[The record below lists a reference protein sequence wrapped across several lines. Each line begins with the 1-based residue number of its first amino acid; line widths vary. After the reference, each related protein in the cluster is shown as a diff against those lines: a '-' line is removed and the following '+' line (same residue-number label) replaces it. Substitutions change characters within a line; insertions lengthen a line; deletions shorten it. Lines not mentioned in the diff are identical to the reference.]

1 MPSDIEAILK
11 KARIDE
17 LSIQAFQAV
26 SPATPIGE
34 VYKLMDQGDLSAVM
48 VCEEDRV
55 VGIFTQRDILYR
67 TALEKLDDSTPIEKL
82 MSPEPVTLQPH
93 DLLADAIR
101 VMAEGGYRHLPLVDD
116 KGRVAG
122 LITNR
127 DVLKFIAD
135 YFPETVLNLPP
146 RLHQLMSRPEG
157 G

>member
-1 MPSDIEAILK
+1 MPPDIEAILK

-17 LSIQAFQAV
+17 LSIQAVEAV

-34 VYKLMDQGDLSAVM
+34 VYKLMDQRDLSAVM

-82 MSPEPVTLQPH
+82 MSPEPVSLQPH
-93 DLLADAIR
+93 DRLADAIR

-116 KGRVAG
+116 KGRAVG

-146 RLHQLMSRPEG
+146 RLHQQMSRPEG

>member
-1 MPSDIEAILK
+1 VPSDIEAVLK

-17 LSIQAFQAV
+17 LSIRAVEAV

-34 VYKLMDQGDLSAVM
+34 VYKLMDDGDLSAVI

-67 TALEKLDDSTPIEKL
+67 TALEAIDDSTPIEKL
-82 MSPEPVTLQPH
+82 MSPKPVSLQPH
-93 DLLADAIR
+93 ERLADAIK

-116 KGRVAG
+116 QGRVAG

-146 RLHQLMSRPEG
+146 RLHQQMLRPEG

>member
-1 MPSDIEAILK
+1 MPPDIEAILK
-11 KARIDE
+11 TARIDE
-17 LSIQAFQAV
+17 LSIQTVEGV

-67 TALEKLDDSTPIEKL
+67 TALEEIDDSTPIEKL
-82 MSPEPVTLQPH
+82 MSPDPVSLQPH
-93 DLLADAIR
+93 ERLADAIR

-116 KGRVAG
+116 KGRAAG

-146 RLHQLMSRPEG
+146 RLHQQMSRPEG